1 MGGEREAR
9 WGLLVG
15 STDVDSGEEGCRGS
29 SVVGLGMRLRNWT
42 SGKGEKGGE
51 LTLSFL

>member
-29 SVVGLGMRLRNWT
+29 SVAL
-42 SGKGEKGGE
+42 GGE
-51 LTLSFL
+51 AFGGVWKHLPQQAETNV